1 MFLFHNPSSPVVR
14 HGMTFFVLTDI
25 FSGKKAQNKLKV
37 TGKMTPAIA
46 KVAGKTYLCIRNRHI
61 TL

>member
-1 MFLFHNPSSPVVR
+1 
-14 HGMTFFVLTDI
+14 MTFFVLKDI